1 MRNKKLTNDLER
13 VKSTGCSLNTLEKI
27 LFQISEVYLLLEIN
41 KTELEMYLK
50 LVKNNNNQINNLS
63 MENDE
68 YLNEIKLIIER
79 DGIVKKE
86 LNC

>member
-1 MRNKKLTNDLER
+1 
-13 VKSTGCSLNTLEKI
+13 
-27 LFQISEVYLLLEIN
+27 
-41 KTELEMYLK
+41 MYLK